1 MQILP
6 KLYINVRS
14 SAMPHYWEF
23 FDLWPLK
30 EGTDEEDRPHI
41 TFLIHWE
48 YDEVCNEHL
57 DMNDS

>member
-1 MQILP
+1 
-6 KLYINVRS
+6 
-14 SAMPHYWEF
+14 MPHYWEF